1 MSVFRQLFPQT
12 KCPKLIGMVHVR
24 ALPGTPG
31 YAGSM
36 SDIMDKASEEA
47 QLFSQFDQIDGL
59 IVENMH
65 DAPYVQ
71 VSHILAIVIQQQL
84 QSPVLLEVLAP

>member
-31 YAGSM
+31 YEGSM
-36 SDIMDKASEEA
+36 SDVIEKASEEA
-47 QLFSQFDQIDGL
+47 HLFSQFDQIDGL

-71 VSHILAIVIQQQL
+71 VSHILAMQHQL
-84 QSPVLLEVLAP
+84 QLTP

>member
-1 MSVFRQLFPQT
+1 
-12 KCPKLIGMVHVR
+12 MVHVR

-31 YAGSM
+31 YEGSM
-36 SDIMDKASEEA
+36 SDVIEKASEEA
-47 QLFSQFDQIDGL
+47 HLFSQFDQIDGL

-71 VSHILAIVIQQQL
+71 VSHILAMQHQL
-84 QSPVLLEVLAP
+84 QLTP

>member
-31 YAGSM
+31 YVGSM
-36 SDIMDKASEEA
+36 SDVIEKASEEA
-47 QLFSQFDQIDGL
+47 HLFSQFDQIDGL

-71 VSHILAIVIQQQL
+71 VPHILAIPQ
-84 QSPVLLEVLAP
+84 PLLHYTSII